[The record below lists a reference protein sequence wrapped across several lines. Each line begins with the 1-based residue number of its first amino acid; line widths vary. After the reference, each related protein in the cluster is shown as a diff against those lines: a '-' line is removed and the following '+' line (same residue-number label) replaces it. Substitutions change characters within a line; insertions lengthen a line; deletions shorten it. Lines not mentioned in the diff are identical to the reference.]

1 MTKYIPR
8 LLSYKIEEAHK
19 YFPVIVVTGPRQS
32 GKTSLCRHIFQD
44 YKYVNLEDITTR
56 AAAAS
61 DPTAFLDALGKQA
74 IIDEVQNVP
83 EILSIVQVRVD
94 DDRSRRYILTGSS
107 NFSLMQTVT
116 QSLAGR
122 AALFTLLPFSQRELP
137 SEELAIT
144 TDELLW
150 RGLYPGVI
158 ANKIPSF
165 LFYQNYYNTYVER
178 DLRNLLKV
186 KNILTFDS
194 FMRLLAVRVGSDFN
208 ASNIARELGVTSVTV
223 SEWMSMLTTSYI
235 AYPLRPYFSNASKRL
250 TKMPKIYF
258 YDTGLLCYLLGIEN
272 ADMLQSHPMR
282 GAVFENYAMA
292 ELMKRQFN
300 QAYDANIYYYRE
312 NSGREVDAV
321 VIASSGTE
329 LYEIKSG
336 KTMHIEFADNM
347 KVVADKIPN
356 VTSSSVIFDGDT
368 IASIAINVREI

>member
-1 MTKYIPR
+1 
-8 LLSYKIEEAHK
+8 
-19 YFPVIVVTGPRQS
+19 
-32 GKTSLCRHIFQD
+32 
-44 YKYVNLEDITTR
+44 
-56 AAAAS
+56 
-61 DPTAFLDALGKQA
+61 
-74 IIDEVQNVP
+74 
-83 EILSIVQVRVD
+83 
-94 DDRSRRYILTGSS
+94 
-107 NFSLMQTVT
+107 
-116 QSLAGR
+116 
-122 AALFTLLPFSQRELP
+122 
-137 SEELAIT
+137 
-144 TDELLW
+144 
-150 RGLYPGVI
+150 
-158 ANKIPSF
+158 
-165 LFYQNYYNTYVER
+165 
-178 DLRNLLKV
+178 
-186 KNILTFDS
+186 
-194 FMRLLAVRVGSDFN
+194 MRLLAVRVGSDFN

-272 ADMLQSHPMR
+272 SDMLQSHPMR

-321 VIASSGTE
+321 VIASSGTD